1 MQKARNELDE
11 MNFLVMGLNSDNSY
25 LLRKIKLLI
34 KDLKKVYSKIAAT
47 PIEQK
52 NNTLG
57 KFALFLWSGE
67 DVDDKNPYP
76 LRELS
81 KLLTTPETD
90 LLIEE
95 PLMNNFADIYIQHQ
109 R

>member
-11 MNFLVMGLNSDNSY
+11 MDFLVMGLNSDNSY

-67 DVDDKNPYP
+67 DADDKNRYP

-95 PLMNNFADIYIQHQ
+95 PLMKNFADIYTQHQ

>member
-1 MQKARNELDE
+1 MQKARNEVDE

-25 LLRKIKLLI
+25 LRRKIKLLI

-67 DVDDKNPYP
+67 DADDKNRYP

-95 PLMNNFADIYIQHQ
+95 PLMKNFADIYTQHQ

>member
-1 MQKARNELDE
+1 MQKARNEVDE

-25 LLRKIKLLI
+25 LLRRIKVLI

-67 DVDDKNPYP
+67 DADDKNRYP

-95 PLMNNFADIYIQHQ
+95 PLMKNFADIYTQHQ

>member
-67 DVDDKNPYP
+67 DADDKNRYP

-95 PLMNNFADIYIQHQ
+95 PLMKNFADIYTQHQ

>member
-1 MQKARNELDE
+1 MQKARNEVDE
-11 MNFLVMGLNSDNSY
+11 MNFLVMGLNSYNSY
-25 LLRKIKLLI
+25 LRRKIKLLI
-34 KDLKKVYSKIAAT
+34 KDLKKVYSKIAAA
-47 PIEQK
+47 PIEKK
-52 NNTLG
+52 NNTFG

-67 DVDDKNPYP
+67 DVDDKTPYP

-81 KLLTTPETD
+81 ELLATPETD

-95 PLMNNFADIYIQHQ
+95 PLMNNFADIYTQHQ